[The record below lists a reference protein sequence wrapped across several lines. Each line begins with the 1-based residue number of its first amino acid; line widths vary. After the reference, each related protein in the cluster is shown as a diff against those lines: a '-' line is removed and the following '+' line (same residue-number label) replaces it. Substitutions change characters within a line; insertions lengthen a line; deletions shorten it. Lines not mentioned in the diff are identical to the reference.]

1 MTTAKASAK
10 GQSSNQLVNFLLG
23 LALVVVLAFLARW
36 LKIQVYG
43 AKLPLDIPGKVLEY
57 PLWAALIGLIVN
69 YILKAVKI
77 YDFVKPGFRTELF
90 LKVGLV
96 LLGAGISFKVIVTAA
111 GGAILQAL
119 ILVTAVYFF
128 SWWLGG
134 KFGLPDTL
142 RAVMSTAI
150 AICGVSAAIAA
161 AGSVLAKKEE
171 ITYVT
176 ALVIITAL
184 PLMVIAPLI
193 AGIIGL
199 PEPIAGAWF
208 GGNVD
213 TTAAVVGAGTIYGK
227 TAQQI
232 ASIVKQTQ
240 NALIGVVA
248 FLLALYFSVAVEGK
262 KQRPSAAVIWQRF
275 PKFVLGFIITSLLFT
290 FGVIPAAASKAP
302 FTAGNAIA
310 AIKDWA
316 FCLAFVSM
324 GLDLSVGQIKK
335 MGWSPIIVYLIV
347 TVFNTLLA
355 LVVAWAIFGWL
366 FPANL

>member
-1 MTTAKASAK
+1 MTTAKAPAK
-10 GQSSNQLVNFLLG
+10 GQSGNQLVNFLIG
-23 LALVVVLAFLARW
+23 LAIVVVLAFVARW
-36 LKIQVYG
+36 LKLQVYG
-43 AKLPLDIPGKVLEY
+43 AQLPLGIPGRALEY
-57 PLWAALIGLIVN
+57 PLWAALIGLVVN
-69 YILKAVKI
+69 WILKTANV
-77 YDFVKPGFRTELF
+77 YDLVKPGFRTELF

-111 GGAILQAL
+111 AGAIIQAI
-119 ILVTAVYFF
+119 ILVTCVYFF
-128 SWWLGG
+128 CWWLSG

-150 AICGVSAAIAA
+150 SICGVSAAIAA

-171 ITYVT
+171 ITYIT

-184 PLMVIAPLI
+184 PLMVIAPLL
-193 AGIIGL
+193 AGAMNL

-213 TTAAVVGAGTIYGK
+213 TTAAVVGAGTMYGK

-248 FLLALYFSVAVEGK
+248 FLLALYFSVVVEGK
-262 KQRPSAAVIWQRF
+262 KERPSAAVIWQRF
-275 PKFVLGFIITSLLFT
+275 PKFVLGFIVTSLLFT
-290 FGVIPAAASKAP
+290 FGVIPAAAGKAP
-302 FTAGNAIA
+302 FNAGNAIA
-310 AIKDWA
+310 AMKDWA
-316 FCLAFVSM
+316 FCLAFVCM
-324 GLDLSVGQIKK
+324 GLELSAGQIKK
-335 MGWSPIIVYLIV
+335 MGWNPVIVYLIV
-347 TVFNTLLA
+347 TVFNTVLA
-355 LVVAWAIFGWL
+355 LIVAWVIFGWL

>member
-1 MTTAKASAK
+1 MTTAKVPAK
-10 GQSSNQLVNFLLG
+10 AQSSNNLVGLLVG
-23 LALVVVLAFLARW
+23 LAVVVILAFVARW

-43 AKLPLDIPGKVLEY
+43 ANLPLGIPGKALEY
-57 PLWAALIGLIVN
+57 PLWAALVGLIVN
-69 YILKAVKI
+69 YILKTVNV
-77 YDFVKPGFRTELF
+77 YDFMKSGFRTELF
-90 LKVGLV
+90 LKIGLV

-111 GGAILQAL
+111 AGAIIQAL
-119 ILVTAVYFF
+119 IMVTSVYFF
-128 SWWLGG
+128 CWWLSG

-150 AICGVSAAIAA
+150 SICGVSAAIAA

-176 ALVIITAL
+176 ALVIVTAL
-184 PLMVIAPLI
+184 PLMVIAPLL
-193 AGIIGL
+193 AGLMGL

-248 FLLALYFSVAVEGK
+248 FLLALYFSVVVEGK
-262 KQRPSAAVIWQRF
+262 KERPSAAVIWQRF
-275 PKFVLGFIITSLLFT
+275 PKFVLGFIVTSLLFT
-290 FGVIPAAASKAP
+290 FGLIAKGPGA
-302 FTAGNAIA
+302 AIA
-310 AIKDWA
+310 AMKDWA
-316 FCLAFVSM
+316 FCLAFVCM
-324 GLDLSVGQIKK
+324 GLELSAGQIKK
-335 MGWSPIIVYLIV
+335 MGWNPIIVYLIV
-347 TVFNTLLA
+347 TVFNTVLA
-355 LVVAWAIFGWL
+355 LIVSYLIFGWL
-366 FPANL
+366 FPAKL